1 MGSEVNLMRSGATEQ
16 RGAVSAQCS
25 CGRHSASGKWISEG
39 SGPEGESRRKAV
51 KGLFLRSPWEVM
63 RTWAR
68 VVAAIMRNWGRM
80 SLPVAEDPAPCPSSA
95 LPLMSKWHGMFSK
108 AVKAPDDFMF
118 NSADHF
124 LCSVLGEALPG
135 FLLLTEVT
143 EIFLSH
149 KTIRI
154 IRKKYKDI
162 FSWFLWW
169 LRVESWDKSNCK
181 WCCGPKSLLYGP
193 CVWLCGL

>member
-1 MGSEVNLMRSGATEQ
+1 MGSEVNLTRSGATEQ
-16 RGAVSAQCS
+16 RGDMSAQWWR
-25 CGRHSASGKWISEG
+25 GRHSASGKQISEG
-39 SGPEGESRRKAV
+39 SGPEGESWRKAV
-51 KGLFLRSPWEVM
+51 EGLFLRSRWEVM

-68 VVAAIMRNWGRM
+68 VVQGGGWGRM

-108 AVKAPDDFMF
+108 AVKTPDDFMF

-135 FLLLTEVT
+135 FLLLIEVT

-169 LRVESWDKSNCK
+169 LRDWVM
-181 WCCGPKSLLYGP
+181 GQ
-193 CVWLCGL
+193 VQV